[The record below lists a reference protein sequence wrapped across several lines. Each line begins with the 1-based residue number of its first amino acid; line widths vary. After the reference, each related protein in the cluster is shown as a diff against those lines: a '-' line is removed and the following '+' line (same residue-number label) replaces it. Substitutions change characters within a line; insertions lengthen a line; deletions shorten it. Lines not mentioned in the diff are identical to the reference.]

1 MTAFSRTVCLL
12 LCVFMLLSLAA
23 CNTESEPDPVSVD
36 ITLVENGEA
45 KLYIQMPKDTPAHI
59 LYAKDRLV
67 FSVQEKTGVTLESGT
82 KQKADTPTITLGNTI
97 DELSTKRCENLQG
110 DVFRIFAAEQRI
122 TVVATNEAFLYDAID
137 HLIEKMS
144 YDEATNTLKLS
155 GVLDTTAEGDKTSL
169 RYMFTQSQTIAST
182 ESVECTLSFLPGA
195 DGVLGTSDDIKGTQ
209 GGCRV
214 GNYHY
219 QCIIKADAES
229 NQMNNI
235 TYVVKYD
242 LTTKQT
248 VMCSELLDLNHANDI
263 TYNSKTNELVIVHN
277 TPRAKMLTMLDPETL
292 TITRRVELPGS
303 VYAITYSAAR
313 DTYMVGVSGGQKL
326 RPVSADFQHT
336 TIYPYEATPTS
347 ALCTTQGIG
356 SDETFIYCAL
366 YDSKYKVSPNMQNRI
381 TVYDWYGNYVGTI
394 NMWLDKQEPEN
405 ISVVDGKIFVLAH
418 VSAKGGVIYQITPTG
433 PVME

>member
-1 MTAFSRTVCLL
+1 MKAFSRTVCLL
-12 LCVFMLLSLAA
+12 LCIFLLLPLVA
-23 CNTESEPDPVSVD
+23 CEKEPDPVSVD

-45 KLYIQMPKDTPAHI
+45 KLYIQMPTKTPAQV
-59 LYAKDRLV
+59 LYAKDRLL
-67 FSVQEKTGVTLESGT
+67 FYVQEKTGVKLECGT
-82 KQKADTPTITLGNTI
+82 KEKAGVPTITLGNTI
-97 DELSTKRCENLQG
+97 DDVSTHQSETLTG

-144 YDEATNTLKLS
+144 YDEATNTLSLS
-155 GVLDTTAEGDKTSL
+155 GILDTTAEGDKTSL
-169 RYMFTQSQTIAST
+169 RYMFTQSKTVAST

-219 QCIIKADAES
+219 QCIIKTDAQS

-242 LTTKQT
+242 LTAKQT

-277 TPRAKMLTMLDPETL
+277 TPRAKMLTMLDPDTL
-292 TITRRVELPGS
+292 TITRRVELPGD

-313 DTYMVGVSGGQKL
+313 DSYMVGVSGGQKL

-418 VSAKGGVIYQITPTG
+418 VSAKGGVIYQITPTA